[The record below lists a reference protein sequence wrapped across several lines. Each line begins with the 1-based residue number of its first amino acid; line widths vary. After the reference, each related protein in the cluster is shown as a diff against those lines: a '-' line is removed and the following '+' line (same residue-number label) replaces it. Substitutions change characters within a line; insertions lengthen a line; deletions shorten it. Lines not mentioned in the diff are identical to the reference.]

1 MRKDVATAVATTM
14 MVVSCNH
21 SWLMRSV
28 CLSVCLFLCMY
39 MNESAGLTWQSCN
52 GNTSASARTYSQ
64 VALGEHSLASH
75 IPPMVSLRQ
84 PLDLPIKLQLEL

>member
-1 MRKDVATAVATTM
+1 MRKNVATAVATTM

-28 CLSVCLFLCMY
+28 CLSLCMY